1 MIKTPAKAVIG
12 ITKNHPRTFTG
23 KGDIGEG
30 VSFPASI
37 CYEQSTGG
45 SGILHISGTVA
56 VNSQSSNFTFIR
68 ISKINTVLGL
78 TFAVN
83 PAVKI
88 GSWAEPSGT
97 VDTGY
102 GACCEISSAD
112 GGCIMIGRIY
122 TTGGDYGAWPASILS
137 GKTFSISIPMTEVTQ
152 STPRIYWDVPPERI
166 RTQPVVNIA
175 ENEGGGF
182 EFTLTNDYEDPTG
195 NVLSEMFGLWNDAST
210 GPLRPGMF
218 VALSHDTWQNRVTEG
233 RISEIIAGD
242 RTVTVRVADFNSLM
256 GTQGQ
261 TLFRNY
267 HGGYVSNKY
276 HKGAWNA
283 GTSKLE
289 VLNIPALSTVPAS
302 AVLWG
307 VGDKRTY
314 SSRGYTNR
322 FFYLRPEY
330 TKLNDS
336 NGPIITEAVYSS
348 TADPDFSVVKQI
360 NLRYRYKGTIIVGQN
375 YMSYGFKVHTSISD
389 GTKTANQYED
399 VSMTGTTDYT
409 VKNLTFN
416 NLDMSGSLTITIRVY
431 DFWSEARVS
440 CSLDVE
446 LFNVPNATTWEIDR
460 NVSGSIA
467 NYEEGITD
475 YRNVTGSLSGTKYV
489 IDSVSGLTS
498 IDPNLHFI
506 PFLADKHAKAS
517 YTTGTVMLSSVLE
530 SMANG
535 IGYSPDD
542 GSTGDI
548 TLKEFRVGGG
558 YLLDYMKALC
568 DLSPDGDANA
578 CRSFRAYGEPG
589 AVPVLKV
596 ADRSKVPTLPDYNA
610 MYGNLGNS
618 SDMRILRHSPAQTII
633 ERPSQIIAR
642 TKTALGDDPVPLII
656 TMTDWDTE
664 GVRNLGTV
672 KYSEGEEMSSVGDTV
687 RKAWASFRANNVW
700 EGMVT
705 VSGVY
710 PNLISDAGRG
720 ITMSLTD
727 PRYAMEDLKVLVKS
741 IRLDYGQQTTEITY
755 GNLGP
760 EYGNKL
766 KDGSA
771 MALFSAHR
779 VADASSANALYAT
792 QYVRIVSQA
801 PIRLTKAPGSVNR
814 TINISGVF
822 ILVTVSLY
830 ELDSLNVT
838 LTTSSFTFLGWTSA
852 PAWITTDD
860 GTMSFHGESAPQGD
874 YQVKFSGKNIFGV
887 TSEYTIN
894 LNVKDNPPIVNKMR
908 VPDAETVD
916 SGVVEISDDRLNI
929 ILYPDNKRALVCL
942 TVQATNN
949 YYTSSPNAIASV
961 IFNGVSHL
969 IPEDL
974 RPDLYKGQTLIV
986 NLDVPIDN

>member
-1 MIKTPAKAVIG
+1 MIKTPAKAIIG

-30 VSFPASI
+30 VSFPASL

-56 VNSQSSNFTFIR
+56 VNSQSSNFAFIR

-78 TFAVN
+78 TFSVN

-102 GACCEISSAD
+102 GACCEISAAD
-112 GGCIMIGRIY
+112 GGFIGIGRIY
-122 TTGGDYGAWPASILS
+122 TTGGDYGNWPASILS
-137 GKTFSISIPMTEVTQ
+137 GKTFTISIPMTEVTQ

-166 RTQPVVNIA
+166 RTQPVADIA

-195 NVLSEMFGLWNDAST
+195 NVLSEMFGLWNDSST

-289 VLNIPALSTVPAS
+289 VLNIPALSTVPSS

-314 SSRGYTNR
+314 SSRGYTDR
-322 FFYLRPEY
+322 SFYLRPKY
-330 TKLNDS
+330 TTLNDS

-348 TADPDFSVVKQI
+348 AADPDFSVVKRI
-360 NLRYRYKGTIIVGQN
+360 NLRYRYAGTIIVGQN
-375 YMSYGFKVHTSISD
+375 YMSYGFKVHTSITD
-389 GTKTANQYED
+389 GTKTANRYED
-399 VSMTGTTDYT
+399 VRMTGTTNHT

-431 DFWSEARVS
+431 DFWSDARVN
-440 CSLDVE
+440 CGLDVE

-475 YRNVTGSLSGTKYV
+475 YRNVTGSLSDTKYV

-535 IGYSPDD
+535 IGYSPDNR
-542 GSTGDI
+542 STGDI
-548 TLKEFRVGGG
+548 TLKEFRAGGG

-578 CRSFRAYGEPG
+578 CRAFRGRGEPG

-596 ADRSKVPTLPDYNA
+596 ADRSKVPTVADHKV

-618 SDMRILRHSPAQTII
+618 SDMCILRHSPAQTII

-672 KYSEGEEMSSVGDTV
+672 KYSEGEEMSSIGDTV

-720 ITMSLTD
+720 MTMSLTD

-760 EYGNKL
+760 EYGNRL
-766 KDGSA
+766 KDGTA

-801 PIRLTKAPGSVNR
+801 PIR
-814 TINISGVF
+814 
-822 ILVTVSLY
+822 
-830 ELDSLNVT
+830 
-838 LTTSSFTFLGWTSA
+838 
-852 PAWITTDD
+852 
-860 GTMSFHGESAPQGD
+860 H
-874 YQVKFSGKNIFGV
+874 
-887 TSEYTIN
+887 
-894 LNVKDNPPIVNKMR
+894 NPPIVNKMR

-916 SGVVEISDDRLNI
+916 SGVVEISDDRLHI
-929 ILYPDNKRALVCL
+929 ILYPDNKRALICL
-942 TVQATNN
+942 TVQATND

-986 NLDVPIDN
+986 NLDVPIDD

>member
-1 MIKTPAKAVIG
+1 MIKTPAKAIIG

-30 VSFPASI
+30 VSFPASL

-56 VNSQSSNFTFIR
+56 VNSQSSNFAFIR

-102 GACCEISSAD
+102 GACCEISAAD
-112 GGCIMIGRIY
+112 GGFIGIGRIY
-122 TTGGDYGAWPASILS
+122 TTGGDYGNWPASILS
-137 GKTFSISIPMTEVTQ
+137 GKTFTISIPMTEVTQ

-166 RTQPVVNIA
+166 RTQPVADIA

-195 NVLSEMFGLWNDAST
+195 NVLSEMFGLWNDSST

-289 VLNIPALSTVPAS
+289 VLNIPALSTVPSS

-314 SSRGYTNR
+314 SSRGYTDR
-322 FFYLRPEY
+322 SFYLRPKY
-330 TKLNDS
+330 TTLNDS
-336 NGPIITEAVYSS
+336 KGPIITEAVYSS
-348 TADPDFSVVKQI
+348 AADPDFSVVKWI
-360 NLRYRYKGTIIVGQN
+360 NLRYRYAGTIIVGQN
-375 YMSYGFKVHTSISD
+375 YMSYGFKVHTSITD
-389 GTKTANQYED
+389 GTKTANRYED
-399 VSMTGTTDYT
+399 VRMTGTTNHT

-431 DFWSEARVS
+431 DFWSEARVN
-440 CSLDVE
+440 CGLDVE

-548 TLKEFRVGGG
+548 TLKEFRAGGG

-578 CRSFRAYGEPG
+578 CRAFRGRGEPG

-596 ADRSKVPTLPDYNA
+596 ADRSKVPTVADHKV

-618 SDMRILRHSPAQTII
+618 SDMCILRHSPAQTII

-672 KYSEGEEMSSVGDTV
+672 KYSEGEEMSSIGDTV

-760 EYGNKL
+760 EYGNRL
-766 KDGSA
+766 KDGTA

-801 PIRLTKAPGSVNR
+801 PIR
-814 TINISGVF
+814 
-822 ILVTVSLY
+822 
-830 ELDSLNVT
+830 
-838 LTTSSFTFLGWTSA
+838 
-852 PAWITTDD
+852 
-860 GTMSFHGESAPQGD
+860 H
-874 YQVKFSGKNIFGV
+874 
-887 TSEYTIN
+887 
-894 LNVKDNPPIVNKMR
+894 NPPIVNKMR

-929 ILYPDNKRALVCL
+929 ILYPDNKRALICL
-942 TVQATNN
+942 TVQATND

-986 NLDVPIDN
+986 NLDVPIDD